1 MKIFPVARI
10 ENDFNDKFGV
20 PRQSSLINE
29 IKSKIIFEKE
39 FADANAVRG
48 LDGYSHIWLIW
59 EFDKNK
65 NKAAQLTVR
74 PPRLGGNKRMGVFA
88 TRSPFRPNNLGL
100 SSVRLEKIEY
110 DEKNH
115 PVLIVSG
122 ADLVSGTPIYDIKPY
137 IKFSD
142 SHPDAVSSF
151 ADENECYKLDKVT
164 APKNILLKIGD
175 KEKQEALIR
184 ILESDPRPAYQN
196 DENRIYGL
204 KFAGCEIKFRVKEK
218 TIILVSIE
226 NE

>member
-1 MKIFPVARI
+1 MKILPVAKI

-20 PRQSSLINE
+20 PRQSHLINE
-29 IKSKIIFEKE
+29 IQSKIIFEKE
-39 FADANAVRG
+39 FSDANAVRG

-65 NKAAQLTVR
+65 SNTARLTVR

-88 TRSPFRPNNLGL
+88 TRSPFRPNRLGL
-100 SSVRLEKIEY
+100 SSVRLERIEY
-110 DEKNH
+110 DENNH

-142 SHPDAVSSF
+142 SHPDAVSGF
-151 ADENECYKLDKVT
+151 ADEMKEYHIDKVIS
-164 APKNILLKIGD
+164 PEEILSKIGN
-175 KEKQEALIR
+175 KEKQKALIK

-204 KFAGCEIKFRVKEK
+204 KFAGHEVKFRVKEK